1 MASSSGESAA
11 TVLTALHQAIAEQSR
26 FIETSCDVDAIGR
39 ASAAKDACE
48 ELCASLAS
56 CQAHDILQELTFK
69 TPAAASWLPASIQR
83 LVSTPLSLGK
93 AIAETAALLP
103 NDPMSMPNFGAL
115 LSHVRS
121 SRSRSRSPLVELG
134 TPREIVTLSMQEE
147 EHASQQ
153 SSLPAPTGAVRQRIS
168 HFNQT
173 IEQHQQQQ
181 QQQQL
186 LASPSV
192 TVPGGS
198 DSATSSLMAKQL
210 EIEQARARL
219 KRLEAEADELE
230 ERRSNRTGTERSR
243 RAASDRTDRVSSRP
257 SAAGRSSRDIHMNP
271 LEITRPA
278 AEQQAHQ
285 A

>member
-1 MASSSGESAA
+1 
-11 TVLTALHQAIAEQSR
+11 
-26 FIETSCDVDAIGR
+26 
-39 ASAAKDACE
+39 
-48 ELCASLAS
+48 
-56 CQAHDILQELTFK
+56 
-69 TPAAASWLPASIQR
+69 
-83 LVSTPLSLGK
+83 
-93 AIAETAALLP
+93 
-103 NDPMSMPNFGAL
+103 
-115 LSHVRS
+115 
-121 SRSRSRSPLVELG
+121 
-134 TPREIVTLSMQEE
+134 MQEE
-147 EHASQQ
+147 EHASQP
-153 SSLPAPTGAVRQRIS
+153 SLPASSGAVRQRIS

-181 QQQQL
+181 QQQTL
-186 LASPSV
+186 VSPSV